1 MSASSLSYVCEK
13 EECGGEVDKTTSDLP
28 KIVQGGFLTVDGDPV
43 CEGGCVFLKGVHFYY
58 FIFCFL
64 LRLYQLMLQRNR

>member
-28 KIVQGGFLTVDGDPV
+28 KIVQGGFLIVDGGS
-43 CEGGCVFLKGVHFYY
+43 CL
-58 FIFCFL
+58 
-64 LRLYQLMLQRNR
+64 